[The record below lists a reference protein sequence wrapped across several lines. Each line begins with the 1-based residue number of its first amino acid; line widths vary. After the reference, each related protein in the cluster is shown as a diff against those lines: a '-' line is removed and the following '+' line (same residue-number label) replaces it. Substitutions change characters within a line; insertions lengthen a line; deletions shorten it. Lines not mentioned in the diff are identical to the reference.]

1 MLDLQLHPSRTLG
14 MLLAAAHAV
23 SLLLIWVMPLI
34 LVLQL
39 AASLLLATSFLF
51 HLRRDGR
58 LAAPNSITRLR
69 FSPDCQCA
77 YQTRDGAW
85 HEAKLLGSSLVSPWL
100 SVLNFKPDG
109 RRMPRHAVI
118 FPDSADAEGRRKLRV
133 LLRWKYTDLA
143 KQ

>member
-1 MLDLQLHPSRTLG
+1 MLDLQLQPSRTLG
-14 MLLAAAHAV
+14 MLLAAAHLL

-34 LVLQL
+34 LTMQL
-39 AASLLLATSFLF
+39 ATSLLLAASFLF

-69 FSPDCQCA
+69 FSADCLCV

-85 HEAKLLGSSLVSPWL
+85 HEATVLGSSLVSPWL
-100 SVLNFKPDG
+100 SVLNLKPDG

-133 LLRWKYTDLA
+133 LLRWKYTDPA